1 MGLTGIAYC
10 LGVRHAVNFRLLCCY
25 LDRNLD
31 DFSRKRMSEER
42 KIVMIIALK
51 KSKFLSNFVKHVDW
65 LIGEQVTSCLGETY
79 KINNVDVF
87 DSDLVKIL
95 VVRLYKHMNDVRN
108 NIIEIEDYIKTDRD
122 LKIMKEMLK
131 AFDYIMKNDQPANN

>member
-1 MGLTGIAYC
+1 
-10 LGVRHAVNFRLLCCY
+10 
-25 LDRNLD
+25 
-31 DFSRKRMSEER
+31 
-42 KIVMIIALK
+42 MIIALK

-87 DSDLVKIL
+87 DSDLVNKIL
-95 VVRLYKHMNDVRN
+95 VVRLYKYVNDENELFSVYSSLDLSYTIDVRN
-108 NIIEIEDYIKTDRD
+108 NIIEVEDHIKTDRD

-131 AFDYIMKNDQPANN
+131 AFDSIMTNDQPTE

>member
-1 MGLTGIAYC
+1 
-10 LGVRHAVNFRLLCCY
+10 
-25 LDRNLD
+25 
-31 DFSRKRMSEER
+31 
-42 KIVMIIALK
+42 MIIALK

-87 DSDLVKIL
+87 DSDFVKIL
-95 VVRLYKHMNDVRN
+95 VVRLYKHMNDENKLFSVYSSLDISYAIDVRN
-108 NIIEIEDYIKTDRD
+108 NIIEIEDHIKTDRD

-131 AFDYIMKNDQPANN
+131 AFDYIITNDQQTE

>member
-1 MGLTGIAYC
+1 
-10 LGVRHAVNFRLLCCY
+10 
-25 LDRNLD
+25 
-31 DFSRKRMSEER
+31 
-42 KIVMIIALK
+42 MIITLK

-79 KINNVDVF
+79 KINNADIF

-95 VVRLYKHMNDVRN
+95 VVKLYKHMNDENELFSVYSSFDLSYTIDVRN

-122 LKIMKEMLK
+122 LKIIKEMLK
-131 AFDYIMKNDQPANN
+131 AFDRIMKNDQPTNS

>member
-1 MGLTGIAYC
+1 
-10 LGVRHAVNFRLLCCY
+10 
-25 LDRNLD
+25 
-31 DFSRKRMSEER
+31 
-42 KIVMIIALK
+42 MIIALK

-65 LIGEQVTSCLGETY
+65 LIGEQVTSCSGETY

-95 VVRLYKHMNDVRN
+95 VVRLYKHMNDENELFSIYSSFDLSYTIDVRN
-108 NIIEIEDYIKTDRD
+108 NIIEIEDHIKTDRD

-131 AFDYIMKNDQPANN
+131 AFDCIMTNDQ

>member
-1 MGLTGIAYC
+1 
-10 LGVRHAVNFRLLCCY
+10 
-25 LDRNLD
+25 
-31 DFSRKRMSEER
+31 
-42 KIVMIIALK
+42 MIIALK

-79 KINNVDVF
+79 KISNVDIF

-95 VVRLYKHMNDVRN
+95 VVRLYKHMNDENELFTVCSSFDLSYTIDVRN
-108 NIIEIEDYIKTDRD
+108 NIIEIEDHVKTARD

-131 AFDYIMKNDQPANN
+131 AFDYIMKNDQPTNN